1 MLIIIFSVVFTGIVE
16 MSSKS
21 YKDTIYAPKMHLF
34 SVKKL
39 LYLQFKVLIYR
50 YKYDIKGTRAVY

>member
-1 MLIIIFSVVFTGIVE
+1 MRR
-16 MSSKS
+16 
-21 YKDTIYAPKMHLF
+21 KDTIYAPNTYEN